1 MLKIRKFFVEET
13 SFFKLTESTGGGQ
26 RLRRYRGMTL
36 SFTLKISSVNV
47 TKSAGNCGFGH
58 IY

>member
-1 MLKIRKFFVEET
+1 MEET
-13 SFFKLTESTGGGQ
+13 SFFKLTGSRGGGQ

-47 TKSAGNCGFGH
+47 TKSAGNGFSH
-58 IY
+58 MY